1 MFPVDT
7 FQKTLAKI
15 EAILVRHEIRFH
27 LTGGLT
33 GTAYGEPRMT
43 QDIDL
48 VIDPDQTG
56 RVVDHLVE
64 SLAESDF
71 MFDEPA
77 LRQAVKKGGMFQL
90 LDQREVLKLD
100 MYPRELIEGELSRS
114 EQLEIFEG
122 TMLPVVCRVDAAA
135 SKLVWISKGSHK
147 SRRDLRAIH
156 RGANQTQ
163 QAEIANLAEK
173 LGLGSLLTEVLA
185 EPDEIA

>member
-1 MFPVDT
+1 MFPVEI

-15 EAILVRHEIRFH
+15 VTMLRRHEIRFH

-48 VIDPDQTG
+48 VVDPDQTA
-56 RVVDHLVE
+56 RVIEGFLM

-71 MFDEPA
+71 LFEESA
-77 LRQAVKKGGMFQL
+77 VRQAVREGGMFQL
-90 LDQREVLKLD
+90 LDKHEALKLD
-100 MYPRELIEGELSRS
+100 IYPRELIEGELNRS
-114 EQLEIFEG
+114 ELLEIFAG
-122 TMLPVVCRVDAAA
+122 TLLPVVCRVDAAA

-156 RGANQTQ
+156 RNTNEEQ
-163 QAEIANLAEK
+163 QAEINRFAHK
-173 LGLGSLLTEVLA
+173 LGLEYLLAEVLG